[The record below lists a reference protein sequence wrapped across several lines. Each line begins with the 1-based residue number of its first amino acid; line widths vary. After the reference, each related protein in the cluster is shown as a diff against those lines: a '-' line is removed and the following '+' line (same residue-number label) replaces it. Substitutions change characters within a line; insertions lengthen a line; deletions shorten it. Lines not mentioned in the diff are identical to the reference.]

1 MMATAAAKP
10 SVVTA
15 VRPSPGVDIAPPV
28 TPNLVRTPEVA
39 SARKV
44 GESAIETLLFR
55 GLSTPIAM
63 VLVVLQS
70 RFLHPEGRGAFVLA
84 VLSVTIFSRLLGQL
98 GVAVTNRRQEHPD
111 LRGLVL
117 RAFAIALVAGGIA
130 SGLIAIWGSLT
141 DGLGLR
147 LGLLAAC
154 SLVPNVIWQTISG
167 VLLGL
172 GRIRL
177 WNVIQLL
184 SPVLTLV
191 GMIAFVVV
199 GNLGVGGAI
208 GAWVGANALA
218 ALFALAT
225 TRDLWLPPDLLPIDD
240 PLSRAI
246 ARIALVMG
254 AVQVVNLVSYRTEL
268 LILGHYRGAVG
279 VGVYSIA
286 MQSVESIWL
295 IAGAMATSVTS
306 SAMGGDDSRAARLVA
321 RTAGKGLLYTAAA
334 AVPIAAAAPFVIPF
348 VFGDAFKKAAL
359 PLALLMPGA
368 VLYAPVSILVVYLS
382 VRRGRPGLSLAV
394 SAVALV
400 LTAAFAI
407 ALVPRLGGSGA
418 AVASSIGYAGGAVL
432 SWLFF
437 ARLARIPAT
446 DLEAAF

>member
-1 MMATAAAKP
+1 MSASAKP
-10 SVVTA
+10 SAVTA
-15 VRPSPGVDIAPPV
+15 VRPAPGVEIAPPV
-28 TPNLVRTPEVA
+28 TPNLIRTQEVA
-39 SARKV
+39 TARKAGRNTV
-44 GESAIETLLFR
+44 ETLLFR

-117 RAFAIALVAGGIA
+117 RAFAIAVVAGAVGTA
-130 SGLIAIWGSLT
+130 LIAIWGSLT
-141 DGLGLR
+141 AGLGFR
-147 LGLLAAC
+147 LGALAAC

-208 GAWVGANALA
+208 GAWVGANVLT
-218 ALFALAT
+218 ALFALTA
-225 TRDLWLPPDLLPIDD
+225 TRDLWLPPDVVRIDD
-240 PLSRAI
+240 PLSRGI

-254 AVQVVNLVSYRTEL
+254 AVQVVNLVSYRAEL
-268 LILGHYRGAVG
+268 LILGHYKGAAG

-295 IAGAMATSVTS
+295 IAGAMATSVTAD
-306 SAMGGDDSRAARLVA
+306 AMRDDDSKAARLIA
-321 RTAGKGLLYTAAA
+321 KTAGKGLVYTALAA
-334 AVPIAAAAPFVIPF
+334 APVAVAAPFVIPL

-368 VLYAPVSILVVYLS
+368 VIYAPVSILVVYLS

-394 SAVALV
+394 SVVAMIV
-400 LTAAFAI
+400 TAAFAI
-407 ALVPRLGGSGA
+407 VLVPRLGGSGA
-418 AVASSIGYAGGAVL
+418 AIASSAGYAGGAVL

-437 ARLARIPAT
+437 ARLARIPAG
-446 DLEAAF
+446 DLTIAA